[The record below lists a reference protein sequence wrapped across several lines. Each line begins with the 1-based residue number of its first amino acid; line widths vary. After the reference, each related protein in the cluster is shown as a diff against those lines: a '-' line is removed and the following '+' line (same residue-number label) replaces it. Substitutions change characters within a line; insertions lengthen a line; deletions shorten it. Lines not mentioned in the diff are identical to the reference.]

1 MAWPLQK
8 GSGVRRN
15 GGFTLIELMVAVAI
29 LGVLAAVLVL
39 NFLKPARK
47 VKTATEANSMF
58 AEFHRAQAQHALEY
72 GVYYSTGDIDALN
85 PTGYGEKSVEMLT
98 IPVDWEPLKIQLQQT
113 KFYCGYSTVGGTA
126 DDDIPAIAYEFGMSQ
141 PEGNWY
147 VIYAHCDAD
156 GKSEVDTQYFSS
168 SVDATLKKKN
178 EGR

>member
-1 MAWPLQK
+1 M
-8 GSGVRRN
+8 RRDR
-15 GGFTLIELMVAVAI
+15 GFTLIEIMVAVAI

-39 NFLKPARK
+39 NFMKPTRK
-47 VKTATEANSMF
+47 VKTGSEANAMF
-58 AEFHRAQAQHALEY
+58 AEFHRAQAQHALEF
-72 GVYYSTGDIDALN
+72 GTYYSTGDINTLN

-113 KFYCGYSTVGGTA
+113 KFYCGYSTEAGTA
-126 DDDIPAIAYEFGMSQ
+126 DDDIPAIAYDFGMSQ

-147 VIYAHCDAD
+147 VIYAECNVD
-156 GKSEVDTQYFSS
+156 GKSDVNTQYFSS

>member
-1 MAWPLQK
+1 MVAAQ

-47 VKTATEANSMF
+47 VKTGSEANAMF
-58 AEFHRAQAQHALEY
+58 AEFHRAQAQHGLEN
-72 GVYYSTGDIDALN
+72 GVYYSTGAIEALN

-98 IPVDWEPLKIQLQQT
+98 IPAAWEPLKIQLQQT
-113 KFYCGYSTVGGTA
+113 KFYCGYSTVAGTA
-126 DDDIPAIAYEFGMSQ
+126 DDEIPAIAYDFGMSQ

-147 VIYAHCDAD
+147 VIYAECDVD
-156 GKSEVDTQYFSS
+156 GKPAVNTQYFSS